1 MADHQGLAHDALYG
15 DDDQHSD
22 VERQLGWPVATTRM
36 AGWPSR
42 PKHIEG
48 AGSWGPRQA
57 IVVVAST
64 RPGGDRV
71 GEWEGPARAS
81 GPVLTDR
88 EGRGSW
94 WAGLKG
100 ALLLPGRISASAL
113 LERDP
118 PVGCPKDVH
127 RKRVTGGSPNSG
139 GALGPPPSRALPAS
153 TGQANCRST
162 GTRG

>member
-1 MADHQGLAHDALYG
+1 MSTEPIYLVVDSG
-15 DDDQHSD
+15 D

-64 RPGGDRV
+64 SPGGDRV

-81 GPVLTDR
+81 GPVLTHR

-100 ALLLPGRISASAL
+100 ALLLPWQNLGSAL
-113 LERDP
+113 RFLSFVCR
-118 PVGCPKDVH
+118 H
-127 RKRVTGGSPNSG
+127 RRRFPQTLKNPLS
-139 GALGPPPSRALPAS
+139 LSR
-153 TGQANCRST
+153 G
-162 GTRG
+162 

>member
-1 MADHQGLAHDALYG
+1 MSTEPIYLVVDSG
-15 DDDQHSD
+15 D

-42 PKHIEG
+42 PKHTEG

-64 RPGGDRV
+64 SPGGDRV

-81 GPVLTDR
+81 GPVLTHR

-100 ALLLPGRISASAL
+100 ALLLPWQNLGSAL
-113 LERDP
+113 
-118 PVGCPKDVH
+118 
-127 RKRVTGGSPNSG
+127 RV
-139 GALGPPPSRALPAS
+139 
-153 TGQANCRST
+153 
-162 GTRG
+162 